1 MASSNPGFDK
11 KKVFEN
17 VSLPQKNAN
26 DDSIKNI
33 LNNVF
38 FWAGVV
44 AVVVIMVAGIYYAIS
59 AGDSSKISKAKNALT
74 YAIVGL
80 LVVIFSAVIVNFVL
94 GVF

>member
-1 MASSNPGFDK
+1 MDSSTPGFDK

-26 DDSIKNI
+26 DGSIKNI

-59 AGDSSKISKAKNALT
+59 AGDSGKISKAKNALT